1 MKMGQARKPVVI
13 KEYQLDIGKVQ
24 VFDNYM
30 VSVFNEGTTVTL
42 EKAYQ
47 LLGIAEIHFREKD
60 FGYISFR
67 KNSYALDP
75 MLYNYVKELDNL
87 KAMAIVSV
95 KEIDMHNF
103 KIEKMF
109 FDKPMEFFIE
119 YENAL
124 KWLKKTIKSA
134 TKKS

>member
-1 MKMGQARKPVVI
+1 MKMGQARKPVIV
-13 KEYQLDIGKVQ
+13 KEYHLDIGKVQ

-30 VSVFNEGTTVTL
+30 VSIFNEGITITL

-75 MLYNYVKELDNL
+75 MLYNYVKELDGL

-95 KEIDMHNF
+95 KDLDMHNF

-109 FDKPMEFFIE
+109 FKKPMEFFIE
-119 YENAL
+119 YDNAVT
-124 KWLKKTIKSA
+124 WLKKEIKS
-134 TKKS
+134 KKK

>member
-1 MKMGQARKPVVI
+1 MGQARKPVIV
-13 KEYQLDIGKVQ
+13 KEYHLDIGKVQ

-30 VSVFNEGTTVTL
+30 VSIFNEGITITL

-75 MLYNYVKELDNL
+75 MLYNYVKELDGL

-95 KEIDMHNF
+95 KDLDMHNF

-109 FDKPMEFFIE
+109 FKKPMEFFIE
-119 YENAL
+119 YDNAVT
-124 KWLKKTIKSA
+124 WLKKEIKS
-134 TKKS
+134 KKK